1 MEYKK
6 KYKEALELMKDCIPD
21 KDGLVHIRPCE
32 IFPEL
37 KKSEDERIRKELK
50 SFFDSEMSDYGNVE
64 WRKGIRY
71 GEIVAWLE
79 KQDKKDSQV
88 ILPTFTFDDILALQ
102 CCMKKVQKDEE
113 LYNQLQILHDRL
125 HDAYWLEK
133 QGEQKPAYKVE
144 PKFKVG
150 DWINKD
156 GAIWRIEGVNGK
168 EYILGGRPDVV
179 IQEPIHIIDS
189 EFRLWTIQ
197 DAKDGDIIV
206 NDFVGGTCVAI
217 YKSFTNDGTNI
228 YCHLVNNDFCPKH
241 GNSNAKWHPS
251 TKEQRD
257 LLFQKMEEAG
267 YEWNDEKKELKMAE
281 SVQPELPN
289 GEDYGIDSLYHAE
302 RILEKTLGEV
312 EGYQSDD
319 GILEHK
325 CAIEAVKRL
334 YKQKPTW
341 SEEDDARYYGVIETE
356 QYVLDVVNGRRE
368 FSVGN
373 EQIRKEC
380 IKELD
385 WLKSLKERYTWRP
398 SDEQMEALYTY
409 IYNPQYFNSP
419 DQRME
424 LVESVYKDLKKLKEE

>member
-1 MEYKK
+1 MLADYYGIYIFEKFD
-6 KYKEALELMKDCIPD
+6 ECD
-21 KDGLVHIRPCE
+21 KNCFACNGAYQYSEKVFECEHMLCSTDVH
-32 IFPEL
+32 
-37 KKSEDERIRKELK
+37 
-50 SFFDSEMSDYGNVE
+50 
-64 WRKGIRY
+64 
-71 GEIVAWLE
+71 
-79 KQDKKDSQV
+79 
-88 ILPTFTFDDILALQ
+88 
-102 CCMKKVQKDEE
+102 
-113 LYNQLQILHDRL
+113 
-125 HDAYWLEK
+125 
-133 QGEQKPAYKVE
+133 PA
-144 PKFKVG
+144 
-150 DWINKD
+150 
-156 GAIWRIEGVNGK
+156 
-168 EYILGGRPDVV
+168 
-179 IQEPIHIIDS
+179 
-189 EFRLWTIQ
+189 
-197 DAKDGDIIV
+197 
-206 NDFVGGTCVAI
+206 
-217 YKSFTNDGTNI
+217 
-228 YCHLVNNDFCPKH
+228 
-241 GNSNAKWHPS
+241 

-257 LLFQKMEEAG
+257 LLFQKMKEAG

-385 WLKSLKERYTWRP
+385 WLKSLKEKMKG
-398 SDEQMEALYTY
+398 E
-409 IYNPQYFNSP
+409 
-419 DQRME
+419 
-424 LVESVYKDLKKLKEE
+424 

>member
-1 MEYKK
+1 MDYKK
-6 KYKEALELMKDCIPD
+6 KYEQALENLKRIKTANEDN
-21 KDGLVHIRPCE
+21 KELVNFIE
-32 IFPEL
+32 YEYPEL
-37 KKSEDERIRKELK
+37 KKSEDERIRKAIIK
-50 SFFDSEMSDYGNVE
+50 MVSDIAGGFPFEKYGIQKKE
-64 WRKGIRY
+64 AL
-71 GEIVAWLE
+71 AWLE

-133 QGEQKPAYKVE
+133 QGGQKPTEKVE

-150 DWINKD
+150 DWITDYTSTFQIIKIEDEWYIADD
-156 GAIWRIEGVNGK
+156 GDKVCF
-168 EYILGGRPDVV
+168 DV
-179 IQEPIHIIDS
+179 IHQYYH
-189 EFRLWTIQ
+189 LWTIQ
-197 DAKDGDIIV
+197 DAKAGDV
-206 NDFVGGTCVAI
+206 LADDYGI
-217 YKSFTNDGTNI
+217 YIFEKFDECDKNCFACNGAYQYSEKVFECEHMLCSTD
-228 YCHLVNNDFCPKH
+228 V
-241 GNSNAKWHPS
+241 HPA

-257 LLFQKMEEAG
+257 LLFQKMKEAG

-302 RILEKTLGEV
+302 RILEKTLGGV

-341 SEEDDARYYGVIETE
+341 SEEDEKM
-356 QYVLDVVNGRRE
+356 LDSFLHKLEVCELLSN
-368 FSVGN
+368 
-373 EQIRKEC
+373 KEITW
-380 IKELD
+380 IKNKF
-385 WLKSLKERYTWRP
+385 KSLKERMKG
-398 SDEQMEALYTY
+398 E
-409 IYNPQYFNSP
+409 
-419 DQRME
+419 
-424 LVESVYKDLKKLKEE
+424 